1 MSNVP
6 DDLKAKIAAIKAK
19 MTGGEAAGAPAAP
32 AAPADAGAPAGGDA
46 GGAAAGGD
54 MAAKIAA
61 IKAKMGGGAAPA
73 APAAAAPAAPAAPAA
88 GAAPSG
94 DVAAKIAA
102 LKNKMEAGK
111 PAAAAAPAAKPSAAK
126 TAPASKAGAN
136 AVFPVQPI
144 DRTSFGSERLY
155 GKSTLNRWFTVCSA
169 ALVFTVIW
177 MMIHDYKRDWKGIQ
191 SEAREIKMT
200 QARADLEAAQAA
212 IDGDVLGDLQ
222 GRLEDAQASVAA
234 QQDTLDG
241 LLAEQATLEGEF
253 YGLDQNFKFAKSE
266 YDAGRYNFEEL
277 RLAHGSDAELMASTE
292 ESLAAMLADM
302 TAKQAL
308 ADEKNLQLTA
318 VKGRVD
324 AINADSSD
332 LQKQITEMTKKRDQ
346 VASSLSK
353 LAGVSV
359 ETILEDPNA
368 TGLFA
373 DHIRNAPIADMLAP
387 SLKIDQIVLEKLK
400 DNYNFMYVGKVD
412 RCTTCHVGM
421 QDLAFA
427 GPEYQEKGKR
437 VFAAHP
443 RLDLFV
449 ADNSPHPMGEF
460 GCTVCHQGRGQA
472 VEFPRTFHV
481 PSADQGET
489 AEQKAERWTAD
500 YGYDSHRH
508 YWDWPMVPQDKIY
521 SSCFQCHQGTD
532 RIDGVPEYNESR
544 QLVEELGCYGCHKVE
559 GFEHLRKAGPDLT
572 NLAAKTNEP
581 WARKWVEAPRDY
593 RPTTRMPHFFNQSNS
608 GLELDGWNNNRDRWV
623 DDWRARNDVEVRA
636 IVSYIFDLSE
646 TALAGGSYD
655 PRPLPSK
662 AGDPEAGA
670 ELFTNRGCLGCHSQ
684 ASADLVAEHHGPDL
698 SNLGSKV
705 NARWLYNWVLEPH
718 TYFSATVMPDLR
730 LTDAEAIDI
739 TAYLL
744 SGRDEAWEKA
754 PGPLADDGILD
765 SIAVEYLAPLSS
777 DAMAQSQVADWRANG
792 GSDRVELFVG
802 EKLFARY
809 GCSGCH
815 SAPGHELDKGVGTE
829 LTKEGLKQVSKFD
842 FAFEYSEHNPERI
855 PHTRHDWVARKL
867 KDPRIFDRMPVIEEG
882 PDGPVIVRN
891 DMKVKAPGEKLKM
904 PNFGLTD
911 REIDLVTQF
920 IMGLREDGIDESMK
934 RSLSGDEVVLEEA
947 SRLIT
952 ERNCMGCHQ
961 IGQLARP
968 LDLAEFDDEDTFKKN
983 YWMSHALVADGE
995 TILADEA
1002 WVDEFAYSP
1011 FDEEELELIEIFE
1024 EHTPEEPIMVYGM
1037 NEGGI
1042 GAFIDEPAMRP
1053 PVLRREG
1060 AKVNPDW
1067 LFDFL
1072 LNPYIVRTHV
1082 EVRMPSFNFTPDQ
1095 SKALAQWFAA
1105 KADEPWPFGV
1115 DDDAT
1120 YDPELFAKGQERFET
1135 LQCNSCHPA
1144 GGVIPSNPEKA
1155 NWGPDL
1161 AMAADRLKGDWVHD
1175 WLKEP
1180 QLIQPRTKMP
1190 NFFGQWDF
1198 DENEWSADVDDW
1210 EDAVRE
1216 IRHYVRHLEQAG
1228 KAGPVS
1234 KGE

>member
-1 MSNVP
+1 
-6 DDLKAKIAAIKAK
+6 
-19 MTGGEAAGAPAAP
+19 
-32 AAPADAGAPAGGDA
+32 
-46 GGAAAGGD
+46 

-73 APAAAAPAAPAAPAA
+73 APAAAAPAAPAAAPGA

-111 PAAAAAPAAKPSAAK
+111 PSAAPAAPARKPSAAK
-126 TAPASKAGAN
+126 TAPASKAGAT

-144 DRTSFGSERLY
+144 DRTSFGGERLY

-177 MMIHDYKRDWKGIQ
+177 MMIHDYQRDWKGIQ
-191 SEAREIKMT
+191 TEAREIKME
-200 QARADLEAAQAA
+200 QAREQLENAQAA
-212 IDGDVLGDLQ
+212 IDADALADLQ
-222 GRLEDAQASVAA
+222 GRLESAQEKVAA
-234 QQDTLDG
+234 QQDTLDR
-241 LLAEQATLEGEF
+241 LTAEQLQLEGEF

-266 YDAGRYNFEEL
+266 YDAGRYKFEENRLL
-277 RLAHGSDAELMASTE
+277 RGDDPDLLASSE
-292 ESLAAMLADM
+292 ETLAGMLADM

-308 ADEKNLQLTA
+308 ADAKNLELSAKKAEVNAITA
-318 VKGRVD
+318 E
-324 AINADSSD
+324 ASE
-332 LQKQITEMTKKRDQ
+332 LEKQITAMTKERDS
-346 VASSLSK
+346 VASRLSK
-353 LAGVSV
+353 LAGVSA
-359 ETILEDPNA
+359 ETILEDPTA

-400 DNYNFMYVGKVD
+400 DNYNFMYVGKID
-412 RCTTCHVGM
+412 RCTTCHVNM
-421 QDLAFA
+421 QDRSFG
-427 GPEYQEKGKR
+427 GPEWDEQGKR
-437 VFAAHP
+437 VFASHP

-449 ADNSPHPMGEF
+449 ADTSPHPMGEF

-481 PSADQGET
+481 PTADEEET
-489 AEQKAERWTAD
+489 AAEKEARWTAD

-521 SSCFQCHQGTD
+521 SSCFQCHQDTD

-544 QLVEELGCYGCHKVE
+544 QLVEELGCYGCHKIE
-559 GFEHLRKAGPDLT
+559 GFEHLRKAGPDLHHI
-572 NLAAKTNEP
+572 AAKTTEP
-581 WARKWVEAPRDY
+581 WARKWIEEPRDF
-593 RPTTRMPHFFNQSNS
+593 RPTTRMPHFFNQSNT
-608 GLELDGWNNNRDRWV
+608 GKEMEGWNNNSDRWV
-623 DDWRARNDVEVRA
+623 ADWRARNDVEVRA
-636 IVSYIFDLSE
+636 ITSYIFDLSE
-646 TALAGGSYD
+646 KALAGGSYD
-655 PRPLPSK
+655 PRPLPAK
-662 AGDPEAGA
+662 AGDPEAGG
-670 ELFTNRGCLGCHSQ
+670 ELFASRGCLGCHSQ
-684 ASADLVAEHHGPDL
+684 ESAGFVAEYHGPDL
-698 SNLGSKV
+698 SSMGSKV
-705 NARWLYNWVLEPH
+705 NARWLYNWLLEPH
-718 TYFSATVMPDLR
+718 AYFPGTVMPDLR

-754 PGPLADDGILD
+754 PGPLADDAILD
-765 SIAVEYLAPLSS
+765 SIAIEYLAPLSS
-777 DAMAQSQVADWRANG
+777 DALARSQVADWRANG
-792 GSDRVELFVG
+792 GSDRVELYVG

-842 FAFEYSEHNPERI
+842 FAFEYSPHNPERI
-855 PHTRHDWVARKL
+855 PHTRHDWIALKL
-867 KDPRIFDRMPVIEEG
+867 KDPRIFDRMPVIEETA
-882 PDGPVIVRN
+882 DGPVIVRN

-904 PNFGLTD
+904 PNFGLD
-911 REIDLVTQF
+911 EREIKLITQF
-920 IMGLREDGIDESMK
+920 VMGLREDGIDESMK
-934 RSLSGDEVVLEEA
+934 RSLSGEEQVLEQA
-947 SRLIT
+947 DRLIT
-952 ERNCMGCHQ
+952 ERNCMGCHK

-968 LDLAEFDDEDTFKKN
+968 LDLAEFDDEETYRKN
-983 YWMSHALVADGE
+983 YWMAHPLVADGE

-1024 EHTPEEPIMVYGM
+1024 EHPPEEPIMVYGKG
-1037 NEGGI
+1037 EGGM
-1042 GAFIDEPAMRP
+1042 GTYIDEPAMRP

-1067 LFDFL
+1067 LFEFL

-1082 EVRMPSFNFTPDQ
+1082 EVRMPSFNFTPEQ
-1095 SKALAQWFAA
+1095 SMALTRWFAA
-1105 KADEPWPFGV
+1105 KAGEPWPFGV
-1115 DDDAT
+1115 DDDAEF
-1120 YDPELFAKGQERFET
+1120 DPELFAKGAERFEV

-1144 GGVIPSNPEKA
+1144 GGVDPSNPDKS

-1161 AMAADRLKGDWVHD
+1161 ALSAERLKGEWVHD

-1190 NFFGQWDF
+1190 NFFGTWDF
-1198 DENEWSADVDDW
+1198 DENEYAPDVDDW
-1210 EDAVRE
+1210 EDAIRE
-1216 IRHYVRHLEQAG
+1216 IRHYVRHLERAMDG
-1228 KAGPVS
+1228 GPVS